1 MKIEKSEYVTLD
13 TGTYTATV
21 ASIYPAEG
29 KFGPQLE
36 WEFALDPEGTM
47 KAWTSQAYSPK
58 SKLFAWARAILGE
71 APETLDTDD
80 LIGKP
85 VRLSILSKA
94 RDDGSEF
101 NKVDAVLAPR
111 AGQKAK
117 PLPEADELGEEVPF

>member
-36 WEFALDPEGTM
+36 WKFALDPEGAM

-85 VRLSILSKA
+85 VRLSVLTKTH
-94 RDDGSEF
+94 DDGSEY